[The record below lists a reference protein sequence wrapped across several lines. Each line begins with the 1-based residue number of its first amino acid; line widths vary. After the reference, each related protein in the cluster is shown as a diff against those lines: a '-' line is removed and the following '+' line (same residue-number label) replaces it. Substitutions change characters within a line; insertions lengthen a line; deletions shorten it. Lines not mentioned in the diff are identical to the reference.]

1 MSRTQIGE
9 GALESLGGREAG
21 GAGGEGS
28 GREELQELGGWAGS
42 VCPETPK
49 LSVQG
54 GHRGQ
59 ALLPFDLL
67 Q

>member
-21 GAGGEGS
+21 SAGGEGS
-28 GREELQELGGWAGS
+28 GREEVRELGGWVGS

-54 GHRGQ
+54 GPQERGTL
-59 ALLPFDLL
+59 AF
-67 Q
+67 